1 MAVYPRLTELVA
13 AFEALPD
20 FDTLQILHV
29 PAPPP
34 HPMYWCGQ
42 NRCGNC
48 MLHVEQWEQEAGQR
62 YGGSRGIIFEGV
74 ENQMPRGRGQE
85 FGDGGEGGQVEEY
98 EE

>member
-1 MAVYPRLTELVA
+1 
-13 AFEALPD
+13 
-20 FDTLQILHV
+20 
-29 PAPPP
+29 
-34 HPMYWCGQ
+34 
-42 NRCGNC
+42 